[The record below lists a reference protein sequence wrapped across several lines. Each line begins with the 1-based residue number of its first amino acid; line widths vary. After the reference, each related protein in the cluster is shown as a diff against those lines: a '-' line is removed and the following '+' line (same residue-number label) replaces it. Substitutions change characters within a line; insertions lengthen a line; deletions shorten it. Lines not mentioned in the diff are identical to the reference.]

1 MYDTYVKRFGQR
13 STESREWKP
22 FQRNCAPKSPCCLR
36 GIFRNVYLRI
46 FIFLLLETSDS
57 GDGDNSYFGHN
68 KTVFVVVMCLV
79 SILALTAIAVCAI
92 CMKKKNINIFILLQ
106 NIGTSSNENVPPG
119 SNSTTR
125 SSKRPAHNQVMDLHS
140 VATTSRSTC
149 VPQMAV

>member
-1 MYDTYVKRFGQR
+1 MHRRCT
-13 STESREWKP
+13 
-22 FQRNCAPKSPCCLR
+22 
-36 GIFRNVYLRI
+36 IFRNVYLRI

-106 NIGTSSNENVPPG
+106 NIGTSSNENVPSG

-149 VPQMAV
+149 VPQMAVWNWPYWIEANDMVAYMSFARPFWPKL